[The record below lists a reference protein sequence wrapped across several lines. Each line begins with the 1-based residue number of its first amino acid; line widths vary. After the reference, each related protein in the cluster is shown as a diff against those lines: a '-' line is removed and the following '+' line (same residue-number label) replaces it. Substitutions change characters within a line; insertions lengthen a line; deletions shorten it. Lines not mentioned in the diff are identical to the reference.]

1 MRPLEPEY
9 SPLNHNSAIYPVCAL
24 EGLENELIR
33 DISTG
38 YLRLIA
44 VSSGHHPLVVDEGT
58 TTEVVASVQGHL
70 VGDGILL
77 AGVAPDDLVIV
88 ISGES
93 NLSGDRRE

>member
-1 MRPLEPEY
+1 MGF
-9 SPLNHNSAIYPVCAL
+9 AIRAQH
-24 EGLENELIR
+24 
-33 DISTG
+33 
-38 YLRLIA
+38 LRLVA
-44 VSSGHHPLVVDEGT
+44 VSCGHHPLVIDERAA
-58 TTEVVASVQGHL
+58 TEVVASVQGHL